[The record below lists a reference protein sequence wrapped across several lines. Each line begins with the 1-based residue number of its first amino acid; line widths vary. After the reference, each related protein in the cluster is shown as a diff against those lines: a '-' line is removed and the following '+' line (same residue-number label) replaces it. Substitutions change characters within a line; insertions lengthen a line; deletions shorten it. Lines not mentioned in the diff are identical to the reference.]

1 MIKQQAGITG
11 KLFDIFVRVV
21 LILMVAASLY
31 PFIYVFSMSISD
43 YNEVL
48 KGNIWLL
55 PKGFS
60 LEAYKLVFD
69 NPDIIRSYYNTI
81 WYTVVGTFLSVFAT
95 VLAAYPLSRRNFFGR
110 RPFSLAILFTLY
122 FSGGMIPSFLIV
134 KNLGL
139 VNTRWALIIPGLIV
153 TYNLIVC
160 RTYFETIPES
170 MIESAKIDGANDI
183 RTFFSI
189 VLPTSMPIVAV
200 ILLFYAVDKWN
211 IYFPALIYL
220 SGKPKLQ
227 PIQIFLSKVLTQNST
242 SATLGGMQDQGMRAS
257 MGVQMKYAIM
267 MITILPIIMVYPF
280 IQRYF
285 VKGVMLG
292 SIKE

>member
-1 MIKQQAGITG
+1 MIKQQSGITG
-11 KLFDIFVRVV
+11 KLFDVFIRVV

-110 RPFSLAILFTLY
+110 RSFSLAILFTLY
-122 FSGGMIPSFLIV
+122 FSGGMIPTFLII

-160 RTYFETIPES
+160 RTYFESIPES

-189 VLPTSMPIVAV
+189 VLPTSTPIVAV